1 MRVQGRLWW
10 IYTQSA
16 TKSQYCTKK
25 ISREWRTD
33 HDQGYARWLQHPLGP
48 WWKARRS
55 VDAASFEG
63 LCRLTRQRQ
72 MIGVNRES
80 LGVKGKHGILKS
92 MATRK
97 AFLEDESHR
106 IRFVF
111 TPKHCSWLNQIEV
124 WFSGLSCRV
133 LRRGRFGSVDVLN
146 REILSYIEF
155 YNQTAKPMKWKY
167 SGLPVKAA

>member
-1 MRVQGRLWW
+1 M
-10 IYTQSA
+10 
-16 TKSQYCTKK
+16 
-25 ISREWRTD
+25 ISI
-33 HDQGYARWLQHPLGP
+33 A
-48 WWKARRS
+48 K
-55 VDAASFEG
+55 
-63 LCRLTRQRQ
+63 

-97 AFLEDESHR
+97 TFLEDESHR

-133 LRRGRFGSVDVLN
+133 LRRGSFGSVDILN
-146 REILSYIEF
+146 RKILSYIEF

-167 SGLPVKAA
+167 TGLPTKTI